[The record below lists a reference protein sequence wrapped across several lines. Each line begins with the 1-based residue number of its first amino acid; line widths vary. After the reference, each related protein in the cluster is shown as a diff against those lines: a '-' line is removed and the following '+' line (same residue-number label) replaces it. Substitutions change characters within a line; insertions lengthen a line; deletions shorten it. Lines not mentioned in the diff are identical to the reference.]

1 MEILGSYWAE
11 HWLLAVLILGAIA
24 FVAGFVDSI
33 AGGGGLITL
42 PALFLAGVDPISAI
56 ATNKFQAASAT
67 VSATV
72 TFARKGMIEWREGR
86 FLVICG
92 FIGGASGALL
102 VSSVDK
108 RYLEVCVPVM
118 LILVAIYF
126 ALSPK
131 LANEDRR
138 KRIGILLFSFTV
150 APILGFYDGIFGPG
164 VGSFFIVG
172 FVLLCGLGMMRAMSF
187 TKLVVDAQDRVWVGT
202 LDGLVVRDTDGVLR
216 RAPESFGLGHG
227 LVWPYRGPD
236 GVVWIVAGERIYRMQ
251 DGVPQLQHRLPGVM
265 HITAML
271 QDRHGDLWLGT
282 ENQGL
287 LRISAHGLE
296 RLPAGLNLPGGRVVT
311 GVVRDGQTVELA
323 L

>member
-1 MEILGSYWAE
+1 MSWDVIGM
-11 HWLLAVLILGAIA
+11 LALVA
-24 FVAGFVDSI
+24 FFAGFFDAI

-92 FIGGASGALL
+92 FVGGASGALL
-102 VSSVDK
+102 VSTIDK
-108 RYLEVCVPVM
+108 RYLEVCVPIM

-138 KRIGILLFSFTV
+138 KRIGVLFFSFSV

-187 TKLVVDAQDRVWVGT
+187 TKLANASCNLGSLSVFITKGVIIWPIAIAIAMALAAFIGAQLGARAAVRVGPRLIKPMLIVVCCALAIKLLSVETNPLRVA
-202 LDGLVVRDTDGVLR
+202 LIQAYAGVNH
-216 RAPESFGLGHG
+216 EKS
-227 LVWPYRGPD
+227 
-236 GVVWIVAGERIYRMQ
+236 
-251 DGVPQLQHRLPGVM
+251 
-265 HITAML
+265 
-271 QDRHGDLWLGT
+271 
-282 ENQGL
+282 
-287 LRISAHGLE
+287 
-296 RLPAGLNLPGGRVVT
+296 
-311 GVVRDGQTVELA
+311 
-323 L
+323 

>member
-1 MEILGSYWAE
+1 MSWDVIGM
-11 HWLLAVLILGAIA
+11 LALVA
-24 FVAGFVDSI
+24 FCAGFFDAI

-67 VSATV
+67 ISATV

-102 VSSVDK
+102 VSSIDK
-108 RYLEVCVPVM
+108 RYLEVCVPIM

-126 ALSPK
+126 SFSPK

-164 VGSFFIVG
+164 VGSFFIVA
-172 FVLLCGLGMMRAMSF
+172 FVLLCGFGMMRAMSF
-187 TKLVVDAQDRVWVGT
+187 TKLANASCNLGSLAVFITKGVIIWPIAIAMALAAFIGAQLGARAAVRVGPRLIKPMLIVVCCALAIKLLSVETNPLRVAVIN
-202 LDGLVVRDTDGVLR
+202 
-216 RAPESFGLGHG
+216 S
-227 LVWPYRGPD
+227 
-236 GVVWIVAGERIYRMQ
+236 
-251 DGVPQLQHRLPGVM
+251 
-265 HITAML
+265 
-271 QDRHGDLWLGT
+271 
-282 ENQGL
+282 
-287 LRISAHGLE
+287 
-296 RLPAGLNLPGGRVVT
+296 
-311 GVVRDGQTVELA
+311 LA
-323 L
+323 SL